1 MHCYETSTPRAA
13 FGIAAV
19 VMSAMTIGVLV
30 VMPANTQANRSE
42 TPTLAASYV
51 TTLAS
56 ASAVTG
62 ATLDVVAMQE
72 PASATA
78 PCTPAGPYRT
88 PDDE

>member
-30 VMPANTQANRSE
+30 VMPANTEANRRE
-42 TPTLAASYV
+42 PPVVAATNV
-51 TTLAS
+51 TTL